1 MAAMSPRAAAQREPG
16 EDTRCAVVFCDQ
28 LLEPSVTFVLAQG
41 EALRRFTP
49 VYAGSRAVPGLEV
62 PPGRRVVLNQGG
74 IAGYAREAL
83 FKLTGLAPGLTRPL
97 RRARPELVHA
107 HFGTGGATALPLAR
121 QLRVPLVV
129 TLHGY
134 DATVTDE
141 HARSSPRRSLRR
153 YVAARPALAREGSL
167 FIAVSE
173 FIRSCAVEQGFPA
186 DRTVVH
192 YIGID
197 LSEFRP
203 VPAERTPVVLFVGRL
218 VEKKGCELL
227 IRAMAKVAERHP
239 QAELVVIGDG
249 VLRARL
255 EAQAAASGVRHRFL
269 GAQPAAVVR
278 EWMGRSRVF
287 CVPSL
292 EAASGDREGFGMV
305 FLEAQAMGLP
315 VVSFASGGVP
325 EAVAH
330 GRTGFLARER
340 DWPALAAHIAE
351 LLGSPELWLR
361 MSAEGVARAKE
372 FDLARQTARLEEL
385 YDEAIE
391 RFAAA
396 PGGRRRRAVPNV
408 TGGGRVPA
416 AAGAGEPGRRL
427 P

>member
-1 MAAMSPRAAAQREPG
+1 MAPLTAGHG
-16 EDTRCAVVFCDQ
+16 EAGGRCAVVYCDE
-28 LLEPSVTFVLAQG
+28 LLPASQTFVLAQG
-41 EALRRFTP
+41 EAMRRFTP
-49 VYAGSRAVPGLEV
+49 LYVGSRVVPGIEV
-62 PPGRRVVLNQGG
+62 PAGRRVVVNQGG

-83 FKLTGLAPGLTRPL
+83 FKGAGFAPGLVRRL
-97 RRARPELVHA
+97 RRAGPELIHA
-107 HFGTGGATALPLAR
+107 HFGTLGVITLPLAR
-121 QLRVPLVV
+121 QLRIPLVV

-134 DATVTDE
+134 DVTVTDE
-141 HARSSPRRSLRR
+141 YARSSTWRNMRR
-153 YVAARPALAREGSL
+153 YVARRAALAREGTL

-173 FIRSCAVEQGFPA
+173 FIRACAIEQGFPA

-203 VPAERTPVVLFVGRL
+203 PASAERAPVVLFVGRL

-227 IRAMAKVAERHP
+227 IRAMARVAEQHP
-239 QAELVVIGDG
+239 RAELVVIGDG
-249 VLRARL
+249 PLRAQL

-292 EAASGDREGFGMV
+292 EAASGDREGFGLV

-340 DWPALAAHIAE
+340 DWPALAVHIAE
-351 LLGSPELWLR
+351 LLESAELWRR
-361 MSAEGVARAKE
+361 MSAEGVARAQQ
-372 FDLARQTARLEEL
+372 FDLARQTAQLEDH
-385 YDEAIE
+385 YEAVIE

-396 PGGRRRRAVPNV
+396 SGAGRREGRMVPDGRGGGAMARACTGPDEVGRRAS
-408 TGGGRVPA
+408 
-416 AAGAGEPGRRL
+416 
-427 P
+427 

>member
-1 MAAMSPRAAAQREPG
+1 MAPLTPEPPRG
-16 EDTRCAVVFCDQ
+16 GRCAVVFCDQ
-28 LLEPSVTFVLAQG
+28 LLEPSQTFVLAQG

-49 VYAGSRAVPGLEV
+49 LYAGSRAVPGLEV
-62 PPGRRVVLNQGG
+62 PPGRTVVLNRGG
-74 IAGYAREAL
+74 IGGYAREAL
-83 FKLTGLAPGLTRPL
+83 FKEAGMAPGFVRTLK
-97 RRARPELVHA
+97 RARPELMHA
-107 HFGTGGATALPLAR
+107 HFGTGAVIALPLAR
-121 QLRVPLVV
+121 RLRIPLVV
-129 TLHGY
+129 SLHGY

-153 YVAARPALAREGSL
+153 YAAQRQALAREATL
-167 FIAVSE
+167 FVAVSE
-173 FIRSCAVEQGFPA
+173 FIRDCAVERGFPA
-186 DRTVVH
+186 DRIVVH

-197 LSEFRP
+197 LSAFQP
-203 VPAERTPVVLFVGRL
+203 PPPSAERGPVVLFVGRL

-227 IRAMAKVAERHP
+227 IRAMAQVAERHP
-239 QAELVVIGDG
+239 GAELVVIGDG

-269 GAQPAAVVR
+269 GAQPASVVR

-292 EAASGDREGFGMV
+292 EAASGDREGFGLV

-330 GRTGFLARER
+330 GRTGLLARER
-340 DWPALAAHIAE
+340 DWAALGTHIVE
-351 LLGSPELWLR
+351 LLDSPELWLR
-361 MSAEGVARAKE
+361 MSAAGIARAKE
-372 FDLARQTARLEEL
+372 FDLARQTALLEDHYET
-385 YDEAIE
+385 AIE

-396 PGGRRRRAVPNV
+396 RGASRRRTAPGGDA
-408 TGGGRVPA
+408 GGLARA
-416 AAGAGEPGRRL
+416 AAGAGELGSQL